1 MPTFWNLSNHSVQ
14 SAWTPTQKAAAE
26 AWGGEIQSLREI
38 PFPAVDPEA
47 DPQAVAELAERV
59 MVALREAGARPGDP
73 IMVMGEFT
81 LTHALVLRLKAA
93 GLVPVTA
100 TTRRE
105 ATERRQDDGSLVI
118 QHTFRFVRFRA
129 Y

>member
-1 MPTFWNLSNHSVQ
+1 MPTFWNLSNHSVH
-14 SAWTPTQKAAAE
+14 SAWTPAQKAAAE
-26 AWGGEIQSLREI
+26 AWGGESRILREI

-47 DPQAVAELAERV
+47 DHQAVGELAERV
-59 MVALREAGARPGDP
+59 MGALLEAGARPGDP

-100 TTRRE
+100 TTHRE
-105 ATERRQDDGSLVI
+105 ATERRQGDGSLVI
-118 QHTFRFVRFRA
+118 QHTFRFVRFRQ